1 MSEATREG
9 AEQVLDQFLFPEEQE
24 EENTEVEE
32 STEEESQ
39 EIEDE
44 SPEEPDTDADEEE
57 GAPQIELAS
66 VAKVLGLSEDDLD
79 LSEDG
84 SVLVK
89 TKIDG
94 KLQTVKL
101 ADLRK
106 SYQLEGHLNNKNME
120 VAEARKKLDEQKAE
134 HEAQV
139 QQRFK
144 QAEDYLALANTEL
157 MREFASIT
165 PEKWAQL
172 QTEDPIRAIQLK
184 QEYQERQAYINNAWT
199 NLQAQRQQEAEQA
212 KAKQAEHLQSEME
225 KLREIYPEWSDPEKY
240 KADASQMR
248 KSLRDEYGFSDQE
261 INQLGDSRLVRL
273 VRDAIK
279 TREHEKTKPE
289 VTKKLRAA
297 PKVVKGGTPAT
308 PDAKSTK
315 ESKAFKKLKETG
327 SDKDFEEWLETKGIL

>member
-9 AEQVLDQFLFPEEQE
+9 AEQVMENFLFPEDKEQE
-24 EENTEVEE
+24 ETQETEEVEE
-32 STEEESQ
+32 EVQ

-44 SPEEPDTDADEEE
+44 SPEEPEEDADESGE
-57 GAPQIELAS
+57 PQLELAS

-89 TKIDG
+89 TKVDG

-134 HEAQV
+134 QEAQV

-144 QAEDYLALANTEL
+144 QAEDYLSLAHTEL
-157 MREFASIT
+157 MREFNSIT
-165 PEKWAQL
+165 PEEWSKL
-172 QTEDPIRAIQLK
+172 QSEDPIRAVQLK
-184 QEYQERQAYINNAWT
+184 QEFQERQAYINNAWSQ
-199 NLQAQRQQEAEQA
+199 LQGQRQQEAEALKA
-212 KAKQAEHLQSEME
+212 KAQERQQQEME
-225 KLREIYPEWSDPEKY
+225 KLREIYPEWSDPEKF

-248 KSLRDEYGFSDQE
+248 KTLREEYAFSDQE
-261 INQLGDSRLVRL
+261 INQLGDHRLVRL
-273 VRDAIK
+273 VRDAIR

-308 PDAKSTK
+308 PVGKDGKAR
-315 ESKAFKKLKETG
+315 KAFDKVKKSG
-327 SDKDFEEWLETKGIL
+327 SDEDIEAWLDAKGIL

>member
-24 EENTEVEE
+24 ETPVEE
-32 STEEESQ
+32 PEEETQ
-39 EIEDE
+39 ELEE
-44 SPEEPDTDADEEE
+44 EAPEEPEVDADEEE
-57 GAPQIELAS
+57 GAPQLELAS

-94 KLQTVKL
+94 KVQTVKL

-134 HEAQV
+134 HEALV

-165 PEKWAQL
+165 PEKWAQI
-172 QTEDPIRAIQLK
+172 QSEDPLRAIQMK
-184 QEYQERQAYINNAWT
+184 QEFQERQAYINNAWQ
-199 NLQAQRQQEAEQA
+199 NLQAQRHQEAEQA
-212 KAKQAEHLQSEME
+212 KAKHAERLQSEME

-248 KSLRDEYGFSDQE
+248 KSLRDEYGFTDQE
-261 INQLGDSRLVRL
+261 INQLGDHRLVRL
-273 VRDAIK
+273 VRDAIR

-315 ESKAFKKLKETG
+315 ESKAFDRLKKTG
-327 SDKDFEEWLETKGIL
+327 SDKDFEAWLETKGIL